1 MDCIFCKIMN
11 GDIPAFTLY
20 EDAVVKVFLDVN
32 PDMNGH
38 TLIVPKKHYQ
48 DLFDIDN
55 ETLMHIM
62 NVARKMYPIFEEKL
76 GAEGMTLVQN
86 NGLMQ
91 EVKHYHLHL
100 KPQYSGKQALVGA
113 EDVYHQI
120 MD

>member
-1 MDCIFCKIMN
+1 MN

-38 TLIVPKKHYQ
+38 TLIVPKKQYQ

-55 ETLMHIM
+55 ETLMQIM